1 MKMDETKLEGVG
13 DLVEV
18 DTTDIKQKKRKKFH
32 GILIHYFIQIFVFL
46 FSSLMG
52 YLFVLWEHSDRSGYP
67 YGFLP
72 RYMTLGS
79 FSLLT
84 LHGGNVT
91 QSYFHKKRYKLNYI
105 EVFPAVFVNLIIS
118 FISFFMI
125 YGAFYQEPFYG
136 IGVVPAYGVFKKG
149 KSRKSTKVM
158 KNLRK
163 SQL

>member
-1 MKMDETKLEGVG
+1 MKINEDKLEEVG
-13 DLVEV
+13 DIVEV
-18 DTTDIKQKKRKKFH
+18 DPKVLKQQKRRKLH

-67 YGFLP
+67 YGVFP
-72 RYMTLGS
+72 RYMTLGT
-79 FSLLT
+79 FSLFT

-91 QSYFHKKRYKLNYI
+91 QSYFHKKRYKLHYI

-125 YGAFYQEPFYG
+125 YSAFYQEPFYG
-136 IGVVPAYGVFKKG
+136 FGVVPAYGVYEKG
-149 KSRKSTKVM
+149 NSKRIRKIM
-158 KNLRK
+158 IR
-163 SQL
+163 